1 MGNMKKLAAS
11 LLACAALLLPS
22 CTKGVEHTGDDTGLL
37 YGNWVLDTK
46 TVTTPS
52 TSGAGTDSQVSET
65 SFVNDHFYL
74 CLVEPQLA
82 FGKEGTLL
90 TFDIDDVDAG
100 KFSYNADLGKITF
113 EKIILLS
120 TGFPPRIMRDRP
132 YRLNPLSPRRSWISS
147 RMLSVHG
154 SAPKAP
160 TRSLICSLVM
170 PICSIVS
177 ARYRA

>member
-120 TGFPPRIMRDRP
+120 TGFPPRIMSLLGTFDVVELTDT
-132 YRLNPLSPRRSWISS
+132 RLVLSKEDKVELGG
-147 RMLSVHG
+147 LSYQQKTVYSYH
-154 SAPKAP
+154 K
-160 TRSLICSLVM
+160 LVT
-170 PICSIVS
+170 SGK
-177 ARYRA
+177 

>member
-52 TSGAGTDSQVSET
+52 TSGAGTDSQVSAT

-120 TGFPPRIMRDRP
+120 TGFPPRIMSLLGTFDVVELTDT
-132 YRLNPLSPRRSWISS
+132 RLVLSKEDKVELGG
-147 RMLSVHG
+147 LSYQQKTVYSYH
-154 SAPKAP
+154 K
-160 TRSLICSLVM
+160 LVTGGK
-170 PICSIVS
+170 
-177 ARYRA
+177 

>member
-65 SFVNDHFYL
+65 SFVNDQIYL
-74 CLVEPQLA
+74 CLDEPQLA

-100 KFSYNADLGKITF
+100 QFSYNADLGKITF

-120 TGFPPRIMRDRP
+120 TGFPPRIMSLFGTFDVVELTDT
-132 YRLNPLSPRRSWISS
+132 RLVLSKEDKVELGG
-147 RMLSVHG
+147 LSYQQKTVYSYH
-154 SAPKAP
+154 K
-160 TRSLICSLVM
+160 LVTGGK
-170 PICSIVS
+170 
-177 ARYRA
+177 

>member
-1 MGNMKKLAAS
+1 MKDLKRIAAS
-11 LLACAALLLPS
+11 LFFCAALLLPS

-46 TVTTPS
+46 TVTSPS

-120 TGFPPRIMRDRP
+120 TGFPPRIMSLLGTFDVVELTDT
-132 YRLNPLSPRRSWISS
+132 RLVLSKEDKVELGG
-147 RMLSVHG
+147 LSYQQKTVYSYH
-154 SAPKAP
+154 K
-160 TRSLICSLVM
+160 LVT
-170 PICSIVS
+170 CGK
-177 ARYRA
+177 

>member
-120 TGFPPRIMRDRP
+120 TGFPPRIMSLLGTFDVVELTDT
-132 YRLNPLSPRRSWISS
+132 RLVLSKEDKVELGG
-147 RMLSVHG
+147 LSYQQKTVYSYH
-154 SAPKAP
+154 K
-160 TRSLICSLVM
+160 LVTGGK
-170 PICSIVS
+170 
-177 ARYRA
+177 